1 MTKKKALWD
10 FSGGSVLRLC
20 TANAGDLGLIPAQG
34 TIRSIRTIRLE
45 LIDSTSQLKILHATT
60 KIDHLCHNKDQK
72 SHVLQIRPNT
82 TK

>member
-45 LIDSTSQLKILHATT
+45 LIDST
-60 KIDHLCHNKDQK
+60 CHN
-72 SHVLQIRPNT
+72 
-82 TK
+82 